1 MQLRAD
7 ARTAHDG
14 GGAPKDTT
22 RQRLLVVSNRLPVV
36 LERDEHG
43 ALRGKPGSGGLVSAL
58 LPVLRDRGGT
68 WIGWSGL
75 AQQGTD
81 AEVDRALDE
90 AGRAFG
96 FRLRGVPLTEAQ
108 VRDYYEGFANRVI
121 WPLFHDSVDRCHF
134 DPAWW
139 DCYQHVNEKFAD
151 AVLQAGAADFTWIH
165 DYQLIGVAQCLR
177 ARQEAAG
184 ASADAASDAPPEAGA
199 DKPVRARLGF
209 FLHIPFPPLDL
220 YLRLPWRFQLL
231 RMLLAHDIVGFQTLR
246 DRNNFA
252 ECVRRLLPEV
262 RLVGRGHLL
271 AAQLEERQ
279 CVVGVFPISIDFA
292 SYARHAAQPAVAQE
306 VARLKSA
313 FPADRQLILG
323 VDRLDYTKGLP
334 ERLRAFD
341 ALLRLHPEL
350 VQKVSLIQ
358 VVVPSREDIAE
369 YAGLKAEVERLV
381 SEINGRWT
389 LPGGWVPIQYVY
401 RPLTRTDLLAWYRC
415 CQIALITPLKDGMNL
430 VAKEFCACSL
440 EEDSVLVL
448 SEFAGAAAQL
458 HGGAL
463 IVNPHDLLG
472 VAQALHT
479 AVTMPLSE
487 RRGRMRRLRRGISE
501 RSVFWWVNTFLRAA
515 IARDLSD
522 FQRPDD
528 YAPQD
533 AVEALTV

>member
-7 ARTAHDG
+7 AQTANDG
-14 GGAPKDTT
+14 GGAPRSTP

-36 LERDEHG
+36 LEREPDPSNAAARG
-43 ALRGKPGSGGLVSAL
+43 ALHAKPGSGGLVSAL

-75 AQQGTD
+75 AQGADD
-81 AEVDRALDE
+81 AEVDGALDE

-96 FRLRGVPLTEAQ
+96 FRLRGVPLTEAE
-108 VRDYYEGFANRVI
+108 VRGYYEGFANRVI
-121 WPLFHDSVDRCHF
+121 WPLFHDSVDRCTF
-134 DPAWW
+134 EPAWW
-139 DCYQHVNEKFAD
+139 DCYQQVNEKFAD
-151 AVLQAGAADFTWIH
+151 AVAQAGAADFTWIH

-177 ARQEAAG
+177 ARQAAG
-184 ASADAASDAPPEAGA
+184 ASETDS
-199 DKPVRARLGF
+199 RARLGF

-220 YLRLPWRFQLL
+220 YLRLPWRFQIL
-231 RMLLAHDIVGFQTLR
+231 RMLLAHDVIGFQTLR
-246 DRNNFA
+246 DRNNFTD
-252 ECVRRLLPEV
+252 CVRRLLPDV
-262 RLVGRGHLL
+262 RLVGRGHLV
-271 AAQLEERQ
+271 AAQSGERQ
-279 CVVGVFPISIDFA
+279 VLVGVFPISIDFG
-292 SYARHAAQPAVAQE
+292 SYARHAAAPAVARE
-306 VARLKSA
+306 VERLKAA
-313 FPADRQLILG
+313 FPPDRQLILG

-341 ALLRLHPEL
+341 ALLRQHPEL
-350 VQKVSLIQ
+350 SQKVSLIQ

-369 YAGLKAEVERLV
+369 YAGLKGEVERLV

-401 RPLTRTDLLAWYRC
+401 RPLNRTTLLAYYRC
-415 CQIALITPLKDGMNL
+415 CQVALITPLKDGMNL

-463 IVNPHDLLG
+463 IVNPHDLNG

-515 IARDLSD
+515 ISRDLSD

-533 AVEALTV
+533 VDALTL